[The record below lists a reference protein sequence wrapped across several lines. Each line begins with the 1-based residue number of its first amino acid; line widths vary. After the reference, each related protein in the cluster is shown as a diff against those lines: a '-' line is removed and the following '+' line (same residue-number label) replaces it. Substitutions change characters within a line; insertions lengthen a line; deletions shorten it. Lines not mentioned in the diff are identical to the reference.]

1 MVEYNSVPF
10 FQGTTFRQKRA
21 KTGSFCI
28 PLYQA
33 ALMLRGRSLTMI
45 NFCKKRKGFCE
56 MSRRYNSGPKI
67 NAGFQLSNVKDE
79 TSQELR
85 LLRLCE
91 ASAVFQVKERDDHN

>member
-1 MVEYNSVPF
+1 MVFDGLVLGIF
-10 FQGTTFRQKRA
+10 F
-21 KTGSFCI
+21 GSCTVGEKDN
-28 PLYQA
+28 LRLQYQA

-56 MSRRYNSGPKI
+56 MSHRYNSGPEI